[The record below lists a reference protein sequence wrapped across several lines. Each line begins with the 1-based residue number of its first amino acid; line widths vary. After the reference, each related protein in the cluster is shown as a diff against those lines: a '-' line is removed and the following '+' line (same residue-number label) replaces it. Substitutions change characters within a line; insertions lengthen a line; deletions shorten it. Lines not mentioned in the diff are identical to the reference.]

1 MYSCYSM
8 YGVNIIH
15 AIIIL
20 VVAVLI
26 AVVLVLLWELT
37 ISDADP

>member
-1 MYSCYSM
+1 MYRCYFM

-15 AIIIL
+15 AISIL

-26 AVVLVLLWELT
+26 AVVLILL
-37 ISDADP
+37 